1 MVSPLTLW
9 NGTDDGYKDFTAETR
24 RRGEKQRLSKTYDPC
39 LSALLTVHLFLIFSA
54 PPRLCG
60 EIFAG
65 QQPAPNQ
72 LL

>member
-1 MVSPLTLW
+1 MVSPLKWW
-9 NGTDDGYKDFTAETR
+9 NGADDRKKDFTAETR